1 MDRLCMDLPDFA
13 SQPIRTPVSEF
24 TCDGTMNDNQLWW
37 AQELDNGAYWIRNA
51 ASNNLCLEVAGSG
64 DGKIGARLLIFTCT
78 LTDDQEWEIMP
89 TQQKTG
95 S

>member
-1 MDRLCMDLPDFA
+1 MRRLATKTESGFTMLELLVAMVIFMVVTA
-13 SQPIRTPVSEF
+13 SVW
-24 TCDGTMNDNQLWW
+24 GVMKV
-37 AQELDNGAYWIRNA
+37 ALDSRNA
-51 ASNNLCLEVAGSG
+51 VSNNLCLEVAGSG

-78 LTDDQEWEIMP
+78 LTDDQEWEFMP